1 MWNSLGN
8 FALLIV
14 DRNAPYILGTRAA
27 ALPLA
32 AGNSVVLKGSE
43 LSPKCFWAIGD
54 AFRQAGLPDGCL
66 NVIYSRPAD
75 APEVTMALV
84 AHPAVKKL
92 TFTGSTITGRKVAHL
107 AAEYIKPVILEL
119 GGKAPTVVLED
130 ADLEKAALG
139 ATLGSFIHV
148 SATPIDQKGAMLIYK
163 RPVKS
168 ACAQNELSC
177 TGLLLIGSAKR

>member
-1 MWNSLGN
+1 MLNSLGKVVC
-8 FALLIV
+8 LIV
-14 DRNAPYILGTRAA
+14 DRNAPYILGTRAV

-32 AGNSVVLKGSE
+32 AGNSTVLKGSE

-66 NVIYSRPAD
+66 NVIYSRPTD
-75 APEVTMALV
+75 APEVTTALI

-92 TFTGSTITGRKVAHL
+92 SFTGSTATGRKVAHL

-148 SATPIDQKGAMLIYK
+148 SVIRIHQRSFT
-163 RPVKS
+163 
-168 ACAQNELSC
+168 N
-177 TGLLLIGSAKR
+177 TH